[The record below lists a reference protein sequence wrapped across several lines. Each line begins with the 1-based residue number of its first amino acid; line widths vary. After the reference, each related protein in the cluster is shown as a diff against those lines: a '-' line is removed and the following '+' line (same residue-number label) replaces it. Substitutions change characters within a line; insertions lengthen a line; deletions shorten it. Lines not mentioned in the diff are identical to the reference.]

1 MSTLPLGSH
10 SFQFQDA
17 SPFGVKL
24 WESSFLRLLPSHFFS
39 LLKVCIHIQLVLI
52 YITRLRIIIIKYP
65 FGCKSTESSGGLVGL
80 VITSTLSLCANIQW
94 AIRQSAEAENQMTS
108 VERALEYTKLESEAP
123 FLSSE
128 GGISIRFS
136 CKL

>member
-1 MSTLPLGSH
+1 MQIYT
-10 SFQFQDA
+10 
-17 SPFGVKL
+17 SP
-24 WESSFLRLLPSHFFS
+24 
-39 LLKVCIHIQLVLI
+39 
-52 YITRLRIIIIKYP
+52 
-65 FGCKSTESSGGLVGL
+65 ESSGGLVGL

-108 VERALEYTKLESEAP
+108 VERALEYTKLQSEAP